1 MTSDMKDEATIT
13 ELTDSIKLDANQEA
27 ADFVD
32 PWNVTSASDTGI
44 NYDKLI
50 GK

>member
-1 MTSDMKDEATIT
+1 MKDEATLT

-27 ADFVD
+27 VDFVD